1 MKKLTPTLVNLM
13 LVSVIALAGTITV
26 KTVEDIQY
34 NRAQRAKVE
43 YEYRYKETA
52 SVTVEDTESRYNL
65 WIYDRE
71 TGKITNT
78 NAVVYKYSRNGADK
92 RIDTKV
98 IQGKP
103 SIK

>member
-13 LVSVIALAGTITV
+13 LVAVIALAGTITV
-26 KTVEDIQY
+26 KTIEDIQY
-34 NRAQRAKVE
+34 NRTQRAKAE

-52 SVTVEDTESRYNL
+52 SVTVEDTEIRYNL

-71 TGKITNT
+71 TGKIKHTS
-78 NAVVYKYSRNGADK
+78 AVVYKYSRNGVDK

-98 IQGKP
+98 MQGTP
-103 SIK
+103 SIQ

>member
-71 TGKITNT
+71 TGKIKHT
-78 NAVVYKYSRNGADK
+78 NAVVYKYSRNGVDK

-98 IQGKP
+98 IQGTP
-103 SIK
+103 SIQ

>member
-1 MKKLTPTLVNLM
+1 MKKVTPILVNLM

-71 TGKITNT
+71 TGKIKHT
-78 NAVVYKYSRNGADK
+78 NAVAYKYSRNGVDK

-98 IQGKP
+98 IQGTP
-103 SIK
+103 SIQ

>member
-1 MKKLTPTLVNLM
+1 MKKVTPILVNLM

-52 SVTVEDTESRYNL
+52 SVTVEDTEIRYNL

-71 TGKITNT
+71 TGKIKHT
-78 NAVVYKYSRNGADK
+78 NAMVYKYSRNGADK
-92 RIDTKV
+92 RIYTKV
-98 IQGKP
+98 IQGTP
-103 SIK
+103 SIE

>member
-71 TGKITNT
+71 TGKITHT

-103 SIK
+103 SIQ